1 MERLFGLSG
10 LAQRQKWGR
19 ADYRRRTIAKAL
31 AGRPGVLLTRTN
43 QPTRSMQDEPGVIN
57 TGAAGLPAT
66 ALSLARE
73 REAVKVM
80 AALVAAEEQDQD
92 EGWLT
97 LLTRTNQPTRS
108 MQGEQGVINT
118 GAAGPP
124 GASRSP
130 ARERE
135 AVEVA
140 AALADAE
147 RQGEDWRVTF
157 TLARRLRARLA
168 GAGGECGAVRPVDHG
183 PRPSQRRGPR
193 PGPPG
198 RRGGPA
204 RATPRRPGGQ

>member
-1 MERLFGLSG
+1 MTPRLGAVPRAERPVPDDLGEAMRLERLFGRSG

-57 TGAAGLPAT
+57 TGAAC
-66 ALSLARE
+66 
-73 REAVKVM
+73 
-80 AALVAAEEQDQD
+80 
-92 EGWLT
+92 
-97 LLTRTNQPTRS
+97 
-108 MQGEQGVINT
+108 
-118 GAAGPP
+118 PP
-124 GASRSP
+124 GAARSP

-198 RRGGPA
+198 QSGGPA
-204 RATPRRPGGQ
+204 WATPRRPSGQRAGAR